1 MVSTVSPL
9 LPVTTAN
16 YQTCDNTT
24 INSGFKPINSAECD
38 FTPSFPI
45 VTTKTRFEKSFEN
58 KYVSEDSINAVLQS
72 YSSVHTRTLN
82 TPTDFSVISNMTSSI
97 VHTSTSSSITP
108 TVTISSSS
116 RLELSSQSTSV
127 SSTFGSVV
135 CLQPSLSTMLNQES
149 IDPEVVSQSGSS
161 KCLLTS
167 SVSLTSDQ
175 NLVSSASNYSLPSAS
190 IICSPSYNT
199 GPTSNNISSAIST
212 PSNQSIPVTTGSN
225 PVSKSTSYI
234 TFVKGVAAT
243 ENSSTPVGQRA
254 SPLTVQMEDTTE
266 TFKGLPSDV
275 KQLFSSFE
283 ENLSE
288 LSKSQV
294 CSEFVVK
301 FRKNNDIKCN
311 ESFHLIF
318 LN

>member
-127 SSTFGSVV
+127 TSTSGSVV

-161 KCLLTS
+161 KCLTS

-175 NLVSSASNYSLPSAS
+175 NLVSSASNYSLPTAS

-243 ENSSTPVGQRA
+243 ENSSTPVGQRG